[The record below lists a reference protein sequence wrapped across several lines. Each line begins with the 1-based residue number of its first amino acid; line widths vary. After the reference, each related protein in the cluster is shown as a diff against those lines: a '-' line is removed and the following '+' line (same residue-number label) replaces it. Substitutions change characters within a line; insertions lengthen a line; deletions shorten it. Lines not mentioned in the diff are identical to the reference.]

1 MASITSLGAG
11 SGIFS
16 NDLVNQLVNAE
27 RAPTEQRL
35 NQRQSLTEAKIS
47 AYGNIRS
54 AIEAL
59 RTPMEKL
66 STSEGLR
73 AFTATSSNEAVAG
86 VSIDASSANRGSYSL
101 EVKQLAQ
108 AQSLAS
114 AGTFADKDTT
124 TVGTGTLTLT
134 VGGVATD
141 ITVDGSNNTLEGM
154 AASINEANAGVSASV
169 VDTGSGF
176 RLVMSAEDT
185 GEANAIQVSV
195 TDDDGNST
203 DGGGLSQFVFDGTTS
218 NMEETV
224 QAKDAIVDV
233 NGIEITRASNTV
245 EGVIEGVTFDAKSV
259 GTSTVK
265 IDQDPEAVSG
275 RVQEFVDKF
284 NALQDVIQKFSGF
297 NESSGRGGVLSGDS
311 AIRGIQGELRR
322 MLTTIPEGLEDSPIR
337 MLADVGIKTDP
348 STGKLEFD
356 EVKFQDQL
364 QENPEAMTALFAEK
378 DGVEGIAE
386 RMVNA
391 VTDFVAS
398 DGALANRTEGL
409 NSTLEDI
416 RDQRDRLDLRIAS
429 YEERLIREFSAA
441 DSLISQ
447 IQSSGNFVAQQLA
460 ALAPQT
466 NQNQG

>member
-16 NDLVNQLVNAE
+16 NDLVDQLVNAE

-35 NQRQSLTEAKIS
+35 NQKQSLTEAKIS
-47 AYGNIRS
+47 AYGSVRS

-59 RTPMEKL
+59 RAPMEQL
-66 STSEGLR
+66 STPEGLK
-73 AFTATSSNEAVAG
+73 AFTAASSNEAVVG
-86 VSIDASSANRGSYSL
+86 MSIDASKANRGSYSL
-101 EVKQLAQ
+101 DVKQLAQ

-114 AGTFADKDTT
+114 GMFADRDTT
-124 TVGTGTLTLT
+124 TVGTGTLTLN
-134 VGGVATD
+134 VGGVSTD
-141 ITVDGSNNTLEGM
+141 IALDGTNNTLEGM

-185 GEANAIQVSV
+185 GEANAIQISV
-195 TDDDGNST
+195 ADDDGNNT
-203 DGGGLSQFVFDGTTS
+203 DGAGLSQFVFDGTTS

-224 QAKDAIVDV
+224 QAKDAILDV
-233 NGIEITRASNTV
+233 NGIEITRSSNTV

-265 IDQDPEAVSG
+265 IEQDSEAVSG

-297 NESSGRGGVLSGDS
+297 NEASGQGGVLSGDS
-311 AIRGIQGELRR
+311 TIRGIQSELRR

-337 MLADVGIKTDP
+337 MLADVGITTDP
-348 STGKLEFD
+348 STGKLDFD
-356 EVKFQDQL
+356 EVKFQEKL

-386 RMVNA
+386 RMVNV

-429 YEERLIREFSAA
+429 YEERLIKQFSAA
-441 DSLISQ
+441 DSLIAQ

-460 ALAPQT
+460 AIAPQN
-466 NQNQG
+466 NQNQN

>member
-16 NDLVNQLVNAE
+16 NDLVDQLVNAE

-35 NQRQSLTEAKIS
+35 NQKQSLTEAKIS
-47 AYGNIRS
+47 AYGSIRS

-59 RTPMEKL
+59 RAPMEEL
-66 STSEGLR
+66 STAEGLK
-73 AFTATSSNEAVAG
+73 AFTAASSNEAVVG
-86 VSIDASSANRGSYSL
+86 MSIDASKANRGSYSL
-101 EVKQLAQ
+101 DVKQLAQ

-114 AGTFADKDTT
+114 GVFADRDTT
-124 TVGTGTLTLT
+124 TVGTGTLTLN
-134 VGGVATD
+134 VGGVSTD
-141 ITVDGSNNTLEGM
+141 IAIDGTNNTLEGM

-185 GEANAIQVSV
+185 GEANAIQISV
-195 TDDDGNST
+195 ADDDGKNT
-203 DGGGLSQFVFDGTTS
+203 DGAGLSQFVFDGTTS

-224 QAKDAIVDV
+224 QAKDAILDV
-233 NGIEITRASNTV
+233 NGIEITRSSNTV

-284 NALQDVIQKFSGF
+284 NALQDVIQKSSGF
-297 NESSGRGGVLSGDS
+297 NEASGQGGVLSGDS
-311 AIRGIQGELRR
+311 TIRGIQSELRR

-337 MLADVGIKTDP
+337 MLADVGITTDP
-348 STGKLEFD
+348 STGKLDFD
-356 EVKFQDQL
+356 EVKFQGQL

-386 RMVNA
+386 RMVNV

-398 DGALANRTEGL
+398 DGALASRTDGL
-409 NSTLEDI
+409 NSTLESI
-416 RDQRDRLDLRIAS
+416 QDQRDRLDLRIAS
-429 YEERLIREFSAA
+429 YEERLIKQFSAA
-441 DSLISQ
+441 DSLIAQ

-460 ALAPQT
+460 AIAPQN
-466 NQNQG
+466 NQNQD

>member
-16 NDLVNQLVNAE
+16 NDLVDQLVNAE

-35 NQRQSLTEAKIS
+35 NQKQSLTEAKIS
-47 AYGNIRS
+47 AYGSIRS

-59 RTPMEKL
+59 RAPMEEL
-66 STSEGLR
+66 STAEGLK
-73 AFTATSSNEAVAG
+73 AFTAASSNEAVVG
-86 VSIDASSANRGSYSL
+86 MSIDASKANRGSYSL
-101 EVKQLAQ
+101 DVKQLAQ

-114 AGTFADKDTT
+114 GVFADRDTT
-124 TVGTGTLTLT
+124 TVGTGTLTLN
-134 VGGVATD
+134 VGGVSTD
-141 ITVDGSNNTLEGM
+141 IAIDGTNNTLEGM

-185 GEANAIQVSV
+185 GEANAIQISV
-195 TDDDGNST
+195 ADDDGKNT
-203 DGGGLSQFVFDGTTS
+203 DGAGLSQFVFDGTTS

-224 QAKDAIVDV
+224 QAKDAILDV
-233 NGIEITRASNTV
+233 NGIEITRSSNTV

-297 NESSGRGGVLSGDS
+297 NEASGQGGVLSGDS
-311 AIRGIQGELRR
+311 TIRGIQSELRR

-337 MLADVGIKTDP
+337 MLADVGITTDP
-348 STGKLEFD
+348 STGKLDFD
-356 EVKFQDQL
+356 EVKFQGQL

-386 RMVNA
+386 RMVNV

-398 DGALANRTEGL
+398 DGALASRTDGL
-409 NSTLEDI
+409 NSTLESI
-416 RDQRDRLDLRIAS
+416 QDQRDRLDLRIAS
-429 YEERLIREFSAA
+429 YEERLIKQFSAA
-441 DSLISQ
+441 DSLIAQ

-460 ALAPQT
+460 AIAPQN
-466 NQNQG
+466 NQNQD

>member
-1 MASITSLGAG
+1 MASISSLGAG

-16 NDLVNQLVNAE
+16 NDLVNKLLNAE
-27 RAPTEQRL
+27 RAPAEQRL
-35 NQRQSLTEAKIS
+35 NQKQSATEAKIS

-59 RTPMEKL
+59 REPMEKL
-66 STSEGLR
+66 STIDGLR
-73 AFTATSSNEAVAG
+73 AFTASSSNEAVVGA
-86 VSIDASSANRGSYSL
+86 SIDPSIANRGSYSL
-101 EVKQLAQ
+101 NVKQLAQ

-114 AGTFADKDTT
+114 GVFADKDTT

-141 ITVDGSNNTLEGM
+141 IAVDGSNNTLEGM
-154 AASINEANAGVSASV
+154 AASINDANVGVSASV

-195 TDDDGNST
+195 ADDDGNNT
-203 DGGGLSQFVFDGTTS
+203 DGAGLSQFVFDGTTS

-224 QAKDAIVDV
+224 QAKNAILDV

-245 EGVIEGVTFDAKSV
+245 EGVIEGVTFDVKSI

-265 IDQDPEAVSG
+265 VDQDPEAVAG

-297 NESSGRGGVLSGDS
+297 NEGSGKGGVLSGDS
-311 AIRGIQGELRR
+311 TIRGIQRELRG
-322 MLTTIPEGLEDSPIR
+322 MLTAIPEGLENSPVR
-337 MLADVGIKTDP
+337 TLADVGIKTDP

-356 EVKFQDQL
+356 QDVFKEQL
-364 QENPEAMTALFAEK
+364 DANPEAMTALFAEK

-386 RMVNA
+386 RMVNV

-409 NSTLEDI
+409 NTTLKDI
-416 RDQRDRLDLRIAS
+416 QEQRDRLELRIAS
-429 YEERLIREFSAA
+429 YEERLVRQFSAA
-441 DSLISQ
+441 DSLIAQ
-447 IQSSGNFVAQQLA
+447 IQSNGNFVAQQLA
-460 ALAPQT
+460 ALAPQS
-466 NQNQG
+466 NQN

>member
-35 NQRQSLTEAKIS
+35 NQKQSLTEAKIS

-59 RTPMEKL
+59 RAPMEKL
-66 STSEGLR
+66 STAEGLK
-73 AFTATSSNEAVAG
+73 AFTATSSNEG
-86 VSIDASSANRGSYSL
+86 VVSASIDASLANRGSYSL
-101 EVKQLAQ
+101 DVKQLAQ

-114 AGTFADKDTT
+114 GVFADRDTT
-124 TVGTGTLTLT
+124 TVGTGTLTLN

-141 ITVDGSNNTLEGM
+141 IAVDGSNNTLEGL
-154 AASINEANAGVSASV
+154 ASSINEANAGVSASV

-185 GEANAIQVSV
+185 GAANAIQVSV
-195 TDDDGNST
+195 ADDDGNNT
-203 DGGGLSQFVFDGTTS
+203 DAAGLSQFVFDGTTS

-245 EGVIEGVTFDAKSV
+245 EGVIEGVTFDVKSL

-265 IDQDPEAVSG
+265 VDQDAEAVSG

-297 NESSGRGGVLSGDS
+297 NEASGRGGVLSGDS
-311 AIRGIQGELRR
+311 TIRGIEGELRR

-356 EVKFQDQL
+356 EVKFQEQL
-364 QENPEAMTALFAEK
+364 QDNPEAMTALFAEK

-416 RDQRDRLDLRIAS
+416 QDQRDRLDLRIAS
-429 YEERLIREFSAA
+429 YEERLIKQFSAA

-447 IQSSGNFVAQQLA
+447 IQSNGNFVAQQLA
-460 ALAPQT
+460 ALAPQS
-466 NQNQG
+466 NNQG